1 MSITPLDVD
10 QRQFRLV
17 LRGCDPNEVYTFLGQ
32 VSRELEDVVRE
43 NTHLQEEL
51 RGRDESLKEYRQNE
65 SRLREALVAAGRMTE
80 EIKESARKEAELIR
94 AEAEL
99 HAEKIIA
106 SSQERVMQLTEQY
119 QVLRRQKARLLGELS
134 GIIESHRRLVETHED
149 LDREASRASEA
160 RVQAQRAAEAASRR
174 RQERAADV
182 PASSGRRRQE
192 RSPRASAPPLEE
204 Q

>member
-32 VSRELEDVVRE
+32 VSRALEDVVRE

-51 RGRDESLKEYRQNE
+51 RGRDDSLKEYRQNE
-65 SRLREALVAAGRMTE
+65 SRLREALVSAGRMTE

-134 GIIESHRRLVETHED
+134 GILESHRRLVETHED
-149 LDREASRASEA
+149 LDREAARASEA
-160 RVQAQRAAEAASRR
+160 RVQAQRAAQADSRR
-174 RQERAADV
+174 RQERSAEAAV
-182 PASSGRRRQE
+182 NSGRRRQE
-192 RSPRASAPPLEE
+192 RAPRASAPPVE

>member
-1 MSITPLDVD
+1 VSITPLDVD

-32 VSRELEDVVRE
+32 VSRELEDVIRE

-65 SRLREALVAAGRMTE
+65 SQLREALVAAGRMTE
-80 EIKESARKEAELIR
+80 EIKVSARKEAELIR

-99 HAEKIIA
+99 HADKIIA

-134 GIIESHRRLVETHED
+134 GILESHRRLVETHED
-149 LDREASRASEA
+149 LDREAARASEA
-160 RVQAQRAAEAASRR
+160 RVQAQRAAEASSRR
-174 RQERAADV
+174 RQERAAEV
-182 PASSGRRRQE
+182 SVTSGRRRQE
-192 RSPRASAPPLEE
+192 RVARTSTPPAE

>member
-65 SRLREALVAAGRMTE
+65 SRLREALVSAGRMTE

-134 GIIESHRRLVETHED
+134 GILESHRRLVETHED

-160 RVQAQRAAEAASRR
+160 RVQAQRAAEASSRR
-174 RQERAADV
+174 RQERAAEAPV
-182 PASSGRRRQE
+182 SSGRRRQE
-192 RSPRASAPPLEE
+192 RAPRVSAPPAD

>member
-10 QRQFRLV
+10 QRQFKLV

-32 VSRELEDVVRE
+32 VSRELEEVVRE

-65 SRLREALVAAGRMTE
+65 SRLREALVSAGRMTE
-80 EIKESARKEAELIR
+80 EIKETARKEAELIR

-106 SSQERVMQLTEQY
+106 SSRERVVQLTEQY
-119 QVLRRQKARLLGELS
+119 QVLRRQKARLLGELN
-134 GIIESHRRLVETHED
+134 GILDAHRRLVETHEE
-149 LDREASRASEA
+149 LDREAARAHDA
-160 RVQAQRAAEAASRR
+160 RVQAQRAADSGRR
-174 RQERAADV
+174 RQERAADGPV
-182 PASSGRRRQE
+182 SGRRRQTRNTGPVE
-192 RSPRASAPPLEE
+192 T
-204 Q
+204 

>member
-32 VSRELEDVVRE
+32 VSRELEEVIRE

-65 SRLREALVAAGRMTE
+65 SKLREALVSAGRMTE
-80 EIKESARKEAELIR
+80 EIKETARKEAELIR

-106 SSQERVMQLTEQY
+106 SSRERVVALTEQY
-119 QVLRRQKARLLGELS
+119 QVLRRQKARMLAELN
-134 GIIESHRRLVETHED
+134 GILDAHRRLVETHEE
-149 LDREASRASEA
+149 LDREAARANEA
-160 RVQAQRAAEAASRR
+160 RIQAQRAAEASSRR
-174 RQERAADV
+174 RQERAPEPTAK
-182 PASSGRRRQE
+182 PGRRRQE
-192 RSPRASAPPLEE
+192 RARATAPPPEP
-204 Q
+204 

>member
-32 VSRELEDVVRE
+32 VSRELEDVIRE

-65 SRLREALVAAGRMTE
+65 SQLREALVAAGRMTE
-80 EIKESARKEAELIR
+80 EIKVSARKEAELIR

-99 HAEKIIA
+99 HADKIIA

-134 GIIESHRRLVETHED
+134 GILESHRRLVETHED
-149 LDREASRASEA
+149 LDREAARASEA
-160 RVQAQRAAEAASRR
+160 RVQAQRAAEASSRR
-174 RQERAADV
+174 RQERAAEG
-182 PASSGRRRQE
+182 PATSGRRRQE
-192 RSPRASAPPLEE
+192 RAARTSTPPAE

>member
-32 VSRELEDVVRE
+32 VSRELEDVIRE

-65 SRLREALVAAGRMTE
+65 SQLREALVAAGRMTE
-80 EIKESARKEAELIR
+80 EIKVSARKEAELIR

-99 HAEKIIA
+99 HADKIIA

-134 GIIESHRRLVETHED
+134 GILESHRRLVETHED
-149 LDREASRASEA
+149 LDREAARASEA
-160 RVQAQRAAEAASRR
+160 RVQAQRAAEASSRR
-174 RQERAADV
+174 RQERAAEV
-182 PASSGRRRQE
+182 SVTSGRRRQE
-192 RSPRASAPPLEE
+192 RVARTSTPPAE